1 MVHLVENAGMMGQ
14 GDRQVSVPRAAAGPL
29 AAQGTDGLLACVVA
43 LLLAAMLL
51 VACADRQPVKPT
63 AVRKPAVARVVPP
76 SVPETPIPK
85 TKPTPPPA
93 KPAAAKRPVEAQ
105 VAVLPAPVPPPAV
118 DEAPR
123 FDPAGLVGL
132 TEQETFRL
140 LGSPARVEENPPA
153 KTWQYA
159 SSRCQ
164 LRVHLFMDMTTRS
177 FRTLSY
183 ELSSTDEQPDVDQQC
198 LAELVAKAWRPAGQ

>member
-1 MVHLVENAGMMGQ
+1 MMGQ

-105 VAVLPAPVPPPAV
+105 VAVLPAPVPRPPWTR
-118 DEAPR
+118 PR
-123 FDPAGLVGL
+123 
-132 TEQETFRL
+132 
-140 LGSPARVEENPPA
+140 
-153 KTWQYA
+153 A
-159 SSRCQ
+159 S
-164 LRVHLFMDMTTRS
+164 TR
-177 FRTLSY
+177 
-183 ELSSTDEQPDVDQQC
+183 PGWW
-198 LAELVAKAWRPAGQ
+198 A